1 MPQTKKCC
9 IAACS
14 SEGSDICNQEYSSN
28 VKDEINIANFCE
40 EVKSEST
47 PILWFAI
54 SFKFS
59 SLYNKVNIDCLEKQ
73 RNYFLLYIY

>member
-1 MPQTKKCC
+1 M
-9 IAACS
+9 
-14 SEGSDICNQEYSSN
+14 
-28 VKDEINIANFCE
+28 NIANFCE
-40 EVKSEST
+40 EVKSERT

-73 RNYFLLYIY
+73 RNYV